1 MGVGDSWATLSHGS
15 GLGGESGGARMAVGA
30 AEQGSHGAP
39 GEGGLIRGPGA
50 RRLTR
55 GLEGMA
61 HRGQQGEGGLAHTGP
76 GCRPTRGRD
85 RSQDLATRAL
95 LMTL

>member
-1 MGVGDSWATLSHGS
+1 
-15 GLGGESGGARMAVGA
+15 MAVGA

-50 RRLTR
+50 RRLAR

-61 HRGQQGEGGLAHTGP
+61 HRGQQGEGGAGPHGAGMQAHTGP
-76 GCRPTRGRD
+76 K
-85 RSQDLATRAL
+85 
-95 LMTL
+95 